1 MNRAGART
9 KNTDDGVP
17 VQIMRHPVQKHPPDR
32 SADASVYGTVN
43 VKPMGTGHQDQLPKT
58 GHRVSRIIS
67 VEKGPNMQGK
77 H

>member
-17 VQIMRHPVQKHPPDR
+17 VQITRHPVQKHSPDR
-32 SADASVYGTVN
+32 AEESSVYGTIY
-43 VKPMGTGHQDQLPKT
+43 VKPMGTGQQDQLPKT

-67 VEKGPNMQGK
+67 VAKGPNMQGK